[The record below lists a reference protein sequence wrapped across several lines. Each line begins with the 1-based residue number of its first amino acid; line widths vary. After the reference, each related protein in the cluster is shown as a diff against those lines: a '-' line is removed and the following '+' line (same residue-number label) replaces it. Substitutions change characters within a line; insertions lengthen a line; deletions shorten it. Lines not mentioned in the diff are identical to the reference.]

1 MESEITN
8 MAARSAG
15 RCLAA
20 GQQVCT
26 SRGAVAVD
34 ELAKGSGFEAICYD
48 PKTQRYV
55 TQPARARAVGRKPA
69 VRVHTDKGRFDLTA
83 DQPVML
89 QNGDS
94 RLASELTPG
103 TRLCACEAKP
113 ELGFLVRS
121 EDQGKERIDLAHL
134 TEADCAVTNWHPAPS
149 VESLGE
155 AEVFQVEIAGA
166 PADKSPG
173 QIANVVAWASGPG
186 GGVGIV
192 VYA

>member
-8 MAARSAG
+8 MAAGSAR

-34 ELAKGSGFEAICYD
+34 ELAKGSGFEAISYD
-48 PKTQRYV
+48 PKAQRYV

-83 DQPVML
+83 DQPVVL

-94 RLASELTPG
+94 RFAAELTPG

-134 TEADCAVTNWHPAPS
+134 TEADCAVANWYPAPS
-149 VESLGE
+149 VETLGE
-155 AEVFQVEIAGA
+155 AEVFQVEIAA
-166 PADKSPG
+166 PGDKSSP
-173 QIANVVAWASGPG
+173 QVANVVVWASGPG
-186 GGVGIV
+186 GGVGIAV
-192 VYA
+192 FA